1 MAQMRRYAHEQFGTR
16 FDKYSAQTRFDKN
29 SAQNRFDLLTSG
41 T

>member
-1 MAQMRRYAHEQFGTR
+1 MRRYAHKQFGAR